1 MIKFA
6 QQLKKYRTKRQMS
19 QEALA
24 QQLFISRQAI
34 SKSENG
40 EGMPDLNTLVKL
52 ARILNV
58 SLDELVLAQSHP
70 LPNDNPDYVINPT
83 TGLYQRRYGV
93 MNGWDFVAR
102 FWWLVFPIG
111 LFIIACIWLSKLI

>member
-34 SKSENG
+34 SKWENG

-93 MNGWDFVAR
+93 MNG
-102 FWWLVFPIG
+102 
-111 LFIIACIWLSKLI
+111 